1 MINFKDTKKQWE
13 VLLPDLRKIMTTY
26 IKDAVLLK
34 YTEAILNKVEPK
46 LARNE
51 IVSEEAQVL
60 FEVLSSNYYYTN
72 RVDIKEDEEN
82 FLKDFVTRLEVF
94 IRVARKEEN
103 VKETPA
109 VPEPVKRFPNL
120 EESKDL
126 FQKNPDSKERIV

>member
-13 VLLPDLRKIMTTY
+13 VLLPDLRKIMTVYT
-26 IKDAVLLK
+26 KDAVLLK
-34 YTEAILNKVEPK
+34 YAETILNKVEPK

-60 FEVLSSNYYYTN
+60 FDVLSSPYYYTN
-72 RVDIKEDEEN
+72 RVDIKEEEEN
-82 FLKDFVTRLEVF
+82 FLKAFSARLEVF

-103 VKETPA
+103 IRETPV

-126 FQKNPDSKERIV
+126 FQKNPDSKERII